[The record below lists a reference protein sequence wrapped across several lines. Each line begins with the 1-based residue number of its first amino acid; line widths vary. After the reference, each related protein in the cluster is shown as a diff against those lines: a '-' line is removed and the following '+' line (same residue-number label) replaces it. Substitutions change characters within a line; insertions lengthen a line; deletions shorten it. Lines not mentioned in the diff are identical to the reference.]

1 MCGYCTLAHPN
12 APPPGADNL
21 GVAYPLFL
29 ITIIASVAL
38 AVAIAR
44 AILVCTLHL
53 MHEGL
58 PFPFHW
64 RPVIFAAALFWFWY
78 LAPAI
83 AESHAATTVIRL
95 VSIEHLSR

>member
-1 MCGYCTLAHPN
+1 V
-12 APPPGADNL
+12 

-29 ITIIASVAL
+29 ITIIASVVL

-44 AILVCTLHL
+44 AILACTLHL

-64 RPVIFAAALFWFWY
+64 KPVIFAAALFWFWY

-95 VSIEHLSR
+95 GLLTYTPTP